1 MRLSVIIP
9 VPPDAPAPRALAD
22 LERALEGLGPV
33 EVIVSRGRAAA
44 QQRNHA
50 ARAARAPVLYFLD
63 DDSEVE
69 GEALRRGLK
78 HFEDEGVA
86 GVGGPALTRLAAGF
100 WEACFGEVTASRF
113 GVGRLCARNRAVG
126 ALRRTDGEELILCN
140 LMLRASWHSRVQG
153 LDDDLYP
160 GEDVDLWKRL
170 RAAGATMLYDPEM
183 AIRRPRRK
191 TVASFLWQYFRYGQG
206 RGCRWRAH
214 DLPFL
219 LPLAVWLLPLVKG
232 AVLAYALASLAAALR
247 IAGRRRNLLLGL
259 ACWPLFAG
267 LHLAYGAGMALG
279 LTGRRPPVQPD
290 APQLEVLVYGA

>member
-1 MRLSVIIP
+1 MRLTVIIP
-9 VPPDAPAPRALAD
+9 VPPEAPAPRALAG

-69 GEALRRGLK
+69 AEALRRGLQ
-78 HFEDEGVA
+78 HFEDGTVA
-86 GVGGPALTRLAAGF
+86 AVGGPALTRRGAGF
-100 WEACFGEVTASRF
+100 WERCFGEVTAARF
-113 GVGRLCARNRAVG
+113 GVGRLRARNRAVG
-126 ALRRTDGEELILCN
+126 DLRETDGEELILCN
-140 LMLRASWHSRVQG
+140 LMLRTSWHERVQG

-170 RAAGATMLYDPEM
+170 RAAGATMLYDPRM

-191 TVASFLWQYFRYGQG
+191 TVAGFLWQYFRYGQG
-206 RGCRWRAH
+206 RGCRWRTD

-219 LPLAVWLLPLVKG
+219 LPLGMWLLPLWRG
-232 AVLAYALASLAAALR
+232 AVWAYGLASLAAALG
-247 IAGRRRNLLLGL
+247 IAWRRRDLALGL

-267 LHLAYGAGMALG
+267 LHLAYGAGMAVG
-279 LTGRRPPVQPD
+279 LTGRRPPVALDVPR
-290 APQLEVLVYGA
+290 LEVLVYGD